1 MKKFILGVI
10 AAAAI
15 LGLNAEVI
23 KFDKPENWEKHGNV
37 KFVGDNVIEIS
48 GGIITEWRSKAFAVD
63 PAKKYVFSAE
73 IRTKPGAVAGICYL
87 GNWSIAKDRLLLPEH
102 VMAVAKSDSKLLE
115 PAVAGSRTVVIAK
128 PACIGS
134 KITFRHWGLAFN
146 SKSDMSD
153 LPNFSYIPIVK
164 GQIDGD
170 KLILTLRRNLPRNYA
185 VDTPVR
191 FQIPHMGMYGGL
203 SGKPAPA
210 EWKKITWTVSGR
222 AKISTNHALRW
233 WQGAD
238 KGAIRIIANYNHQKN
253 TVLQVRNVTMT
264 ITD

>member
-1 MKKFILGVI
+1 MKKFIWGAI
-10 AAAAI
+10 AAAAV
-15 LGLNAEVI
+15 LSLNAEVV
-23 KFDKPENWEKHGNV
+23 KFDKPANWEANSNV
-37 KFVGDNVIEIS
+37 KFIGDNIIEIS
-48 GGIITEWRSKAFAVD
+48 GGITDWRSKPFKID

-73 IRTKPGAVAGICYL
+73 IRTKPGAVAGISYI
-87 GNWSIAKDRLLLPEH
+87 GNWSIAQGKCLLPEH
-102 VMAVAKSDSKLLE
+102 VLAVAKSDSKLLK
-115 PAVAGSRTVVIAK
+115 PAIAGSRTVVIAK

-153 LPNFSYIPIVK
+153 LPNFSYIQIVK

-191 FQIPHMGMYGGL
+191 FQIPHMGMYGGM
-203 SGKPAPA
+203 SGKTAPT
-210 EWKKITWTVSGR
+210 EWKKITWTVGGR

-233 WQGAD
+233 WHGAD
-238 KGAIRIIANYNHQKN
+238 QGAIRIMTNYTHLKN
-253 TVLQVRNVTMT
+253 AALQVRNVTMT